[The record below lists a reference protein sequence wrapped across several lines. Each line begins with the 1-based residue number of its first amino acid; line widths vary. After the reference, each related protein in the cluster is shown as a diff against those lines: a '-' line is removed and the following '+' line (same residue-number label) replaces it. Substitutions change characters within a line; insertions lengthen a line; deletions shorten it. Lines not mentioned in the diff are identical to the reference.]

1 MFPINKNAN
10 IYFIDGTQ
18 QYPSTGELT
27 CTTFAHTVGINFA
40 RIYRILGWIFTT
52 KNSIIVNAAVIET
65 AKMWLKY
72 KLIINIK
79 ELKNMEINVH
89 MTIVMIIN
97 CNGEYFPKI

>member
-1 MFPINKNAN
+1 
-10 IYFIDGTQ
+10 
-18 QYPSTGELT
+18 
-27 CTTFAHTVGINFA
+27 
-40 RIYRILGWIFTT
+40 
-52 KNSIIVNAAVIET
+52 
-65 AKMWLKY
+65 MWLKY

>member
-1 MFPINKNAN
+1 M
-10 IYFIDGTQ
+10 
-18 QYPSTGELT
+18 
-27 CTTFAHTVGINFA
+27 V
-40 RIYRILGWIFTT
+40 FTT

-89 MTIVMIIN
+89 MTIVMIIIVMVN
-97 CNGEYFPKI
+97 IFLKSDNKTHTSDYTVLLHLS